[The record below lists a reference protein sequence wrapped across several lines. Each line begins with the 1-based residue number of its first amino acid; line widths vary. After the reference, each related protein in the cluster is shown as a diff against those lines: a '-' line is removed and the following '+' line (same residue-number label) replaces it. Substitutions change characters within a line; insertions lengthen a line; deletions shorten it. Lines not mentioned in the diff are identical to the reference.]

1 MKKQMMLVALIA
13 TMLIAAGCSKQET
26 IRTQQEDQIG
36 FNVLSDGALRGTAV
50 TTANLTTKAPNFKV
64 WAYLN
69 ATPATEYVKGVEIS
83 YQGTSW
89 EYTNAADLAY
99 WPSESLDFYAIN
111 PANNGAV
118 TPGITAS
125 AKTLTYTVP
134 DNGGASNAKQI
145 DLMYAVDKNRS
156 KITRVPLYFKH
167 ALSQIVFKGQTIS
180 NTLEVEVEKITIA
193 NVKGA
198 GTFTLPTVTTAAG
211 STAGTWTLSG
221 EADQK
226 YTNATNTTVVKDAT
240 AQELSPAD
248 GAYLIL
254 PQTATKWTT
263 TPTTAVT
270 IATADTNHECY
281 LALSVKIKQSGV
293 YLVGDATS
301 YGTVYVPFGG
311 EDWAPS
317 KKYIY
322 TLKFG
327 GGYDQDGKPILQPIL
342 YDCTVE
348 DWTDVSGDIE
358 LI

>member
-1 MKKQMMLVALIA
+1 MMLVALIA

-69 ATPATEYVKGVEIS
+69 AAPTTEYVKGVEIS
-83 YQGTSW
+83 YQSSSW

-111 PANNGAV
+111 PATNDAV
-118 TPGITAS
+118 TPGITTTD
-125 AKTLTYTVP
+125 KTLTYTVP
-134 DNGGASNAKQI
+134 DNGRTSNANQI
-145 DLMYAVDKNRS
+145 DLMYAVDKGQS
-156 KITRVPLYFKH
+156 KIARVPLYFKH

-193 NVKGA
+193 NVKGT
-198 GTFTLPTVTTAAG
+198 GTFTLPDATTAAG
-211 STAGTWTLSG
+211 STAGTWALSG

-226 YTNATNTTVVKDAT
+226 YTNATNTTAVTTTV
-240 AQELSPAD
+240 QELSLAD

-254 PQTATKWTT
+254 PQKATKWTT

-281 LALSVKIKQSGV
+281 LVLSVKIKQSGV
-293 YLVGDATS
+293 YLVGSDSA

-348 DWTDVSGDIE
+348 DWADVSGDIE

>member
-118 TPGITAS
+118 TPGITTT

-134 DNGGASNAKQI
+134 DNGGTSNANQI

-193 NVKGA
+193 NVKGT
-198 GTFTLPTVTTAAG
+198 GTFTLPDATTAAG
-211 STAGTWTLSG
+211 STAGTWAPSG
-221 EADQK
+221 NADQK
-226 YTNATNTTVVKDAT
+226 YTNATNTTAVTTT

-263 TPTTAVT
+263 TPAAAVS

-281 LALSVKIKQSGV
+281 LVLSVKIKQSGV
-293 YLVGDATS
+293 YLVGSDSA

-311 EDWAPS
+311 EVWAPS

-342 YDCTVE
+342 YNCDVE

>member
-83 YQGTSW
+83 YQGSSW

-118 TPGITAS
+118 TPGITTT

-134 DNGGASNAKQI
+134 DNGGTSNANQI
-145 DLMYAVDKNRS
+145 DLMYAVDKGRS

-193 NVKGA
+193 NVKGT
-198 GTFTLPTVTTAAG
+198 GTFTLPDATTAAV
-211 STAGTWTLSG
+211 STAGTWAPSG
-221 EADQK
+221 NADQK
-226 YTNATNTTVVKDAT
+226 YTNATNTTAVTTT

-263 TPTTAVT
+263 TPAAAVS

-281 LALSVKIKQSGV
+281 LVLSVKIKQSGV
-293 YLVGDATS
+293 YLVGSDSA

-311 EDWAPS
+311 EVWAPS

-342 YDCTVE
+342 YNCDVE
-348 DWTDVSGDIE
+348 DWTNVSGDIE